1 MGRVLTRPIL
11 ASALGFL
18 AVLVV
23 VAISTGAEGPARSA
37 LSVLNPGYTPAA
49 DSVIEGVRHVYTT
62 EPREHLV
69 LDTIFPDRGVSLLWF
84 QGYGVSTT
92 SAGGGV
98 TLDGGGGAVRFDDRL
113 NPHRIRLRL
122 EGREPT
128 SVAARKDGEYWVVD
142 TKGTVHRVDAGGEIV
157 RSTPTGFAHASAVTA
172 FDGGAWISRSSQ
184 LFAFRLATQ
193 QDPLLVRV
201 SADGDIEAPM
211 GSVVLPSH
219 ILLAEIANAGHVT
232 TYDGVVYFAP
242 FIRDEV
248 VAFSPTGDT
257 LWIMH
262 RGLPQTTVDPRIE
275 IGDDGPVI
283 DYAPVNL
290 GIATGPDGLL
300 YVLSVPGFTT
310 SASRID
316 VLDPEDGTLLRS
328 VELADPLPTIAADS
342 EGRVYQVDPF
352 RLLTGVAPTEREPLA
367 SFDLDRMNG
376 SRMLKED
383 LRGKVVLI
391 NFWASW
397 CLPCREEMPAL
408 DSLRRSITHDDF
420 LFITMNEDIA
430 VADARSFIDEFGFDF
445 PVLLGKGK
453 LQAKFHYYGLPYT
466 VAVDREGRVLQR
478 WIGYAGEDQ
487 LAGIRAVIQAE
498 LIRRGNGEADG
509 EMRSGEDG
517 MQHHNH

>member
-1 MGRVLTRPIL
+1 MAFARSGLGRVFTRPIL
-11 ASALGFL
+11 ASVLGLL

-23 VAISTGAEGPARSA
+23 VAISTGADSTVRPA
-37 LSVLNPGYTPAA
+37 LSALNPGYMPPV
-49 DSVIEGVRHVYTT
+49 DSVIEGVRHVYAT

-69 LDTIFPDRGVSLLWF
+69 LDTIFPDRRVSLLWF

-98 TLDGGGGAVRFDDRL
+98 TLDGAGGAVRFDDRL
-113 NPHRIRLRL
+113 NPHRVRLRL
-122 EGREPT
+122 KGREPT
-128 SVAARKDGEYWVVD
+128 SVAALENGDYWVVD
-142 TKGTVHRVDAGGEIV
+142 TDGTVHRVDVSGEIV
-157 RSTPTGFAHASAVTA
+157 RSTPTGFAQASAVTA
-172 FDGGAWISRSSQ
+172 FDGGAWISRSSR

-193 QDPLLVRV
+193 QDPLLVRL
-201 SADGDIEAPM
+201 SADGDIVARM

-232 TYDGVVYFAP
+232 TYDDVVYFAP
-242 FIRDEV
+242 FIRDEI
-248 VAFSPTGDT
+248 VAFSATGDT
-257 LWIMH
+257 LWIVH

-275 IGDDGPVI
+275 VTADGPTI

-328 VELADPLPTIAADS
+328 VELSDPLPTLAADS
-342 EGRVYQVDPF
+342 EGRVYRVDPF
-352 RLLTGVAPTEREPLA
+352 RLLTGVASTEREPLA

-408 DSLRRSITHDDF
+408 DSLRRSIAHDDF

-430 VADARSFIDEFGFDF
+430 VGDARSFIDEFGFDF
-445 PVLLGKGK
+445 PVLLGRGT
-453 LQAKFHYYGLPYT
+453 LERKFHYYGLPYT

-487 LAGIRAVIQAE
+487 IAGIRTVIQAE
-498 LIRRGNGEADG
+498 LMRGGSAQTGET
-509 EMRSGEDG
+509 
-517 MQHHNH
+517 QHHNH

>member
-1 MGRVLTRPIL
+1 MGRVFTRPIL
-11 ASALGFL
+11 ALALGFV

-23 VAISTGAEGPARSA
+23 VAMSTGAEGPARPA
-37 LSVLNPGYTPAA
+37 LSALNPGYRLPV
-49 DSVIEGVRHVYTT
+49 DSVIEGVRHVYAT

-69 LDTIFPDRGVSLLWF
+69 LDTIFPDRRVSLLWF

-98 TLDGGGGAVRFDDRL
+98 TLDGAGGAVRFDDRL
-113 NPHRIRLRL
+113 NPHRVRLRL
-122 EGREPT
+122 KGREPT
-128 SVAARKDGEYWVVD
+128 SVAARENGEYWVVD
-142 TKGTVHRVDAGGEIV
+142 TEGTVHRVDVSGEII
-157 RSTPTGFAHASAVTA
+157 RSTPTGFAQASAVTA
-172 FDGGAWISRSSQ
+172 LDGGAWISRSSR

-201 SADGDIEAPM
+201 SPDGDILAPM

-232 TYDGVVYFAP
+232 IYDDVVYFAP
-242 FIRDEV
+242 FIRDEI

-257 LWIMH
+257 LWIVH
-262 RGLPQTTVDPRIE
+262 RGMPQTTVDPRIE

-290 GIATGPDGLL
+290 GIAMGPDSLL

-310 SASRID
+310 SASRVD

-328 VELADPLPTIAADS
+328 VEFSDPLPTLAADS
-342 EGRVYQVDPF
+342 EGRVYRVDPF
-352 RLLTGVAPTEREPLA
+352 RLLTGVAPAEREPLA

-376 SRMLKED
+376 SRMSKED
-383 LRGKVVLI
+383 LSGKVVLI

-408 DSLRRSITHDDF
+408 NSLQRSITHEDF

-430 VADARSFIDEFGFDF
+430 VGDARAFIDEFGFDF

-478 WIGYAGEDQ
+478 WVGYAGEDQ
-487 LAGIRAVIQAE
+487 IAGIRAVIQAE
-498 LIRRGNGEADG
+498 L
-509 EMRSGEDG
+509 MRESGGMTG
-517 MQHHNH
+517 MQEGGMEH